1 MKSAPLGESSDET
14 GLARSANEKV
24 TAISHLAKLV
34 DAATALVLATAAL
47 YFWGFVYY
55 SQFCERL
62 GVSFQGITLPLE
74 DYLIVSWMTVTL
86 LILLVGV
93 ALALI
98 YLARD
103 IADLL
108 ADLLRKLGFKK
119 TVKQKPEPHL
129 HFLTAG
135 LFFICLSG
143 ILVLGGKFMLI
154 QANEAADHA
163 LARRTRVVIRD
174 AEGKVIDGQFIYL
187 RDFGSAL
194 LVGELAGDGKEVG
207 ARRILKSS
215 SYSGY
220 SLFAPP
226 TAPEARK
233 Q

>member
-119 TVKQKPEPHL
+119 TV
-129 HFLTAG
+129 
-135 LFFICLSG
+135 
-143 ILVLGGKFMLI
+143 
-154 QANEAADHA
+154 
-163 LARRTRVVIRD
+163 
-174 AEGKVIDGQFIYL
+174 
-187 RDFGSAL
+187 
-194 LVGELAGDGKEVG
+194 
-207 ARRILKSS
+207 
-215 SYSGY
+215 
-220 SLFAPP
+220 
-226 TAPEARK
+226 
-233 Q
+233 